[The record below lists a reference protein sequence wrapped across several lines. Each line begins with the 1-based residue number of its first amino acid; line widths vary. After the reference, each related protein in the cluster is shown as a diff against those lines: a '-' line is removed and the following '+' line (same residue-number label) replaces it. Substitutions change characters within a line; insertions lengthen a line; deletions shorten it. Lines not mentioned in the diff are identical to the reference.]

1 MSHAPAQPL
10 GMLWP
15 LHQGTQAGLGC
26 KDDLI
31 SGPPRPQPHRA
42 ILQAEVQDGVSFL
55 IAFGYFC
62 CSPDMDRVRNPDPG
76 TLGGA
81 QEGHPTDS
89 HQTKRSPCSS
99 LYSTWCSAALQDG
112 SPPAEQ
118 GGHAITQKQ
127 NSKKVAKKGSKPAGG
142 TQQQDW
148 GMLQPQSPFWD
159 HPPTLLVRKQPSFPI
174 GYPHKRGTHNSLTP
188 LPQLQQSTG
197 KGAAPCRVAQTFP
210 STHSLTCP

>member
-81 QEGHPTDS
+81 QEGH
-89 HQTKRSPCSS
+89 QTKPPPNQAFPMQLSVFNLVLSS
-99 LYSTWCSAALQDG
+99 
-112 SPPAEQ
+112 
-118 GGHAITQKQ
+118 
-127 NSKKVAKKGSKPAGG
+127 PAG
-142 TQQQDW
+142 W
-148 GMLQPQSPFWD
+148 I
-159 HPPTLLVRKQPSFPI
+159 PPS
-174 GYPHKRGTHNSLTP
+174 
-188 LPQLQQSTG
+188 
-197 KGAAPCRVAQTFP
+197 
-210 STHSLTCP
+210 

>member
-1 MSHAPAQPL
+1 MSTEWRQTAPRWARGTATVSHAPAQPL

-31 SGPPRPQPHRA
+31 SGPTRPQPHRA

-127 NSKKVAKKGSKPAGG
+127 NSKKLEKRAPNQLEAPSSRTGG
-142 TQQQDW
+142 CS
-148 GMLQPQSPFWD
+148 SPKVPFGIT
-159 HPPTLLVRKQPSFPI
+159 PP
-174 GYPHKRGTHNSLTP
+174 
-188 LPQLQQSTG
+188 
-197 KGAAPCRVAQTFP
+197 PCW
-210 STHSLTCP
+210 